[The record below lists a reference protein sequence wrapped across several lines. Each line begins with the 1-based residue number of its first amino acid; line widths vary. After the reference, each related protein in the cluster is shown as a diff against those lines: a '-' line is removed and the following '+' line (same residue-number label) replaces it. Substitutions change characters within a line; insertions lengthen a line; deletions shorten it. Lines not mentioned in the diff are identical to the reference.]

1 MKVQYR
7 QRQKSPDKLSTFF
20 NELKLDKKRLAV
32 NVCCGVTLFAVVF
45 FMTIGFLNGYE
56 RASAAFNIHD
66 KVALKALEDFKTKVD
81 SPNTTTAEKTVAAGI
96 LAELVLHAESPALRN
111 QYEEIKRMER
121 ELEKLH
127 YAQHSARFNEL
138 IRNSGL

>member
-1 MKVQYR
+1 MEVKYR

-32 NVCCGVTLFAVVF
+32 NFCCGVTLFAVVF

-66 KVALKALEDFKTKVD
+66 KAALMAYEDFMTKAD
-81 SPNTTTAEKTVAAGI
+81 SPNTTTAEKMVAAGI
-96 LAELVLHAESPALRN
+96 LAELVLHAESPAIRN
-111 QYEEIKRMER
+111 KYEEVKKLER
-121 ELEKLH
+121 VLEKLH
-127 YAQHSARFNEL
+127 YAQHAAQFQDL
-138 IRNSGL
+138 VRNSGL

>member
-1 MKVQYR
+1 MEVKYR

-20 NELKLDKKRLAV
+20 NALKLDKKRLAV

-45 FMTIGFLNGYE
+45 FMTIGFLNGYG

-66 KVALKALEDFKTKVD
+66 KVALKALEDFKTKVN
-81 SPNTTTAEKTVAAGI
+81 SPNTTAAEKMVAAGI

-111 QYEEIKRMER
+111 QYEKIKQMER
-121 ELEKLH
+121 DLEKQH
-127 YAQHSARFNEL
+127 YAQHSARFQEL